1 MRYHSLVERIVVD
14 TNVLVAAILS
24 RDGTAREVLK
34 RCLTGKVRPLMSNA
48 LFLEYE
54 EVLAREELFSAAP
67 IDSNDRT
74 ALLDAI
80 LSVC

>member
-24 RDGTAREVLK
+24 RDGAAREVLK

-48 LFLEYE
+48 FL
-54 EVLAREELFSAAP
+54 VLGVRGSAG
-67 IDSNDRT
+67 
-74 ALLDAI
+74 
-80 LSVC
+80 